1 MDEADFCFCSQFVQG
16 FFGAEDLYF
25 SDVFN
30 LAETD
35 KIENCMLQEPV
46 KSASVSLPCSCDA
59 TSFSSCKPALPKPLP
74 KVVAESIPRRI
85 L

>member
-1 MDEADFCFCSQFVQG
+1 MDEAHFCFCSQFGQG
-16 FFGAEDLYF
+16 FLGAEDLYF

-35 KIENCMLQEPV
+35 KIENCVLQEPV
-46 KSASVSLPCSCDA
+46 KSASISLPCSCDA

-74 KVVAESIPRRI
+74 KAVAESIPRRI

>member
-1 MDEADFCFCSQFVQG
+1 MMPIFVFVANSDKVFLVYKICTSQMCLTWQRQTKLKTV
-16 FFGAEDLYF
+16 
-25 SDVFN
+25 
-30 LAETD
+30 
-35 KIENCMLQEPV
+35 LQEPV

-59 TSFSSCKPALPKPLP
+59 TSFSSCNPALSKPLP